1 VDFWGSAS
9 VDKASFLLK
18 AASMSLLCAA
28 TLKGPDGR
36 QHAIGYDFSV
46 RERLKRFYCSKVSAT
61 YAAHPDRFASF
72 TAQGFDYHSRRP
84 NVLAHVDDGWC
95 LTSLTMACSHW
106 FPFEVPQQDLMSL
119 AGRVVLGLT
128 QGEALLLSEL
138 CFGLEQGTTWALFR
152 DNQQHLALSPVL
164 GVGLFSDAF
173 IQECESLAD
182 GVEPISEPCPIALP
196 SKWTYAG
203 RLDPWRV
210 AQISQIM
217 DDMTAGV
224 MGSEQDR

>member
-1 VDFWGSAS
+1 
-9 VDKASFLLK
+9 
-18 AASMSLLCAA
+18 
-28 TLKGPDGR
+28 
-36 QHAIGYDFSV
+36 
-46 RERLKRFYCSKVSAT
+46 
-61 YAAHPDRFASF
+61 
-72 TAQGFDYHSRRP
+72 
-84 NVLAHVDDGWC
+84 
-95 LTSLTMACSHW
+95 
-106 FPFEVPQQDLMSL
+106 
-119 AGRVVLGLT
+119 
-128 QGEALLLSEL
+128 L